1 MMMAVPHQT
10 LMRSFEILNCL
21 MRSAMPPSVLL
32 SSLSMAVLKLVPLIA
47 RKFPWW
53 KLSRNC
59 RLLAL
64 PTAHHCSTT
73 LITHLPLHSYILD
86 QVLDPSARSQWQHQQ
101 EASCQTLQASLHLHI
116 LLQARPSL
124 CRTTTP
130 LLRRCFPL
138 HLSTT
143 TLSAPPP
150 PAQPLQSRSSP
161 RCWQVVWPPS
171 MGLMGW

>member
-1 MMMAVPHQT
+1 MMMAVLHQT
-10 LMRSFEILNCL
+10 LMRSFGILNCL
-21 MRSAMPPSVLL
+21 MRSVMHPLALL
-32 SSLSMAVLKLVPLIA
+32 SNPSMAVLKLVPLNA

-59 RLLAL
+59 HLLAL

-86 QVLDPSARSQWQHQQ
+86 QVLDPSARFQWQRQQ
-101 EASCQTLQASLHLHI
+101 EASCQTLQASLHLRT
-116 LLQARPSL
+116 LLQALPSL

-130 LLRRCFPL
+130 LLRQCFPP

-143 TLSAPPP
+143 TLSAPPL
-150 PAQPLQSRSSP
+150 PAQHLQSRSSP
-161 RCWQVVWPPS
+161 RCWLVVWPPS
-171 MGLMGW
+171 MGPMGW